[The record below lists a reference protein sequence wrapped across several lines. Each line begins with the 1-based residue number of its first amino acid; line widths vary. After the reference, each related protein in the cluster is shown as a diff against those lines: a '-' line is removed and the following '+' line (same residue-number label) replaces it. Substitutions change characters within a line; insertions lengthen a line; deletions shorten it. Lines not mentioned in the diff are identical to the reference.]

1 MNRCH
6 DFRNYMTLSIYQNLQ
21 SCIDRNNSTLDK
33 VKISKYVNE
42 KDFSYVSNKYKFA
55 TLPKIYTYI
64 IF

>member
-1 MNRCH
+1 MILEEV
-6 DFRNYMTLSIYQNLQ
+6 TWLLSIYQNLQ

-33 VKISKYVNE
+33 IKNVKVCSMKRTHYM
-42 KDFSYVSNKYKFA
+42 SNKYKFA